1 MFGLITKKKLIAI
14 LKDLSWSQD
23 ERKAR
28 DVKDLYWRCGNANA
42 INYICH
48 QLGFENPHVLERREE
63 ESRKESEE

>member
-28 DVKDLYWRCGNANA
+28 DVNDLYWRWGNANA
-42 INYICH
+42 INYICRK
-48 QLGFENPHVLERREE
+48 LNMDNPLYVKRRSERGGEDG
-63 ESRKESEE
+63 

>member
-1 MFGLITKKKLIAI
+1 MFGLITKKKLIGI
-14 LKDLSWSQD
+14 MKDLSWSQD

-28 DVKDLYWRCGNANA
+28 DVNDLYWRWGNANA

-63 ESRKESEE
+63 SRKESEE

>member
-14 LKDLSWSQD
+14 LNDLSWSQD

-28 DVKDLYWRCGNANA
+28 DANDIYWRWGNVNA

-63 ESRKESEE
+63 SRKESEE

>member
-28 DVKDLYWRCGNANA
+28 DINDLYWRWGNANA

-48 QLGFENPHVLERREE
+48 QLGFENPAVVAR
-63 ESRKESEE
+63 RKEGKEERSR

>member
-1 MFGLITKKKLIAI
+1 MFGLISKKKLIGI

-28 DVKDLYWRCGNANA
+28 DVNDLYWRWGNANA

-63 ESRKESEE
+63 SRKESEE